1 MRLSIKSTF
10 NARIGSVKFATN
22 FTESPCSPL
31 VTFPSF
37 CSEGHGVQPPQGDS
51 VFCYISVV
59 FVFCFFVF
67 FRRILSFSTDFK
79 TKLRLFFLN
88 PTFSAAT

>member
-10 NARIGSVKFATN
+10 YAHIGSVKFATN

-37 CSEGHGVQPPQGDS
+37 GSEGHGVQPPHRGTP
-51 VFCYISVV
+51 
-59 FVFCFFVF
+59 FFAIFLLDVSFFFPKIFSFSIHFWSKLRVF
-67 FRRILSFSTDFK
+67 FLIL
-79 TKLRLFFLN
+79 
-88 PTFSAAT
+88 TFSEAR